1 MKLRMNL
8 NNLSTEDIIELLIMT
23 IETIPESI
31 EKEANFFKE
40 DQIKR
45 LSIATNNLYTEV
57 NKLRNLREL
66 PSQIIMTMIIDF
78 VKNRDKLK

>member
-1 MKLRMNL
+1 MNL